1 MHTIEIEINA
11 EYHFLCMKCVK
22 TSTENI
28 YERIFCYI
36 SMQCVFD
43 FACVENF
50 KNLQTEASDYALKSN
65 LQNLFFGYGI
75 LDWIGK
81 PS

>member
-1 MHTIEIEINA
+1 
-11 EYHFLCMKCVK
+11 
-22 TSTENI
+22 
-28 YERIFCYI
+28 
-36 SMQCVFD
+36 MQCVFD

-75 LDWIGK
+75 LDSIGK